1 MNNHRLKQDSKAMEP
16 PKKEIFLEINYQ
28 LSCSLTENENHFKH

>member
-16 PKKEIFLEINYQ
+16 PKKEIFFEEKTSQPY
-28 LSCSLTENENHFKH
+28 EK